1 MEFISQA
8 IDFLIHFD
16 THLGELIHTMGPYTY
31 LFLFLIIFAETGLV
45 IFPFL
50 PGDSLLFLAGAAA
63 ADVATAGA
71 YRLNVVLVFIVIFL
85 GAVLGNIVNYF
96 IGYTFGEK
104 ILTHSKIIK
113 QKHLDKTHKAFEKY
127 GIQAIIVSRFVPI
140 VRTIAPF
147 VAGIGKMSRKK
158 FLLYNFVGGFLWSAI
173 LVFSGFF
180 LSKVPLVQE
189 NFSIVIV
196 LILVISLLPVGIE
209 FLRHKFFKPKK

>member
-16 THLGELIHTMGPYTY
+16 THLNELIHTMGPYTY

-63 ADVATAGA
+63 ADAVADTFK
-71 YRLNVVLVFIVIFL
+71 LNVILVFIVIFL

-96 IGYTFGEK
+96 IGYSFGEK

-158 FLLYNFVGGFLWSAI
+158 FLLYNFIGGFLWSAI

-180 LSKVPLVQE
+180 LSKVPFIQD

-196 LILVISLLPVGIE
+196 LILIISLLPVGIE
-209 FLRHKFFKPKK
+209 FLRHKFFKPKD